1 MRSRPASGRE
11 PTPPPPP
18 LRLTAAVACDPH
30 TDQDVLW
37 HIAREAPQLRMW
49 LIANPSATPAMLEF
63 VAQTGGPGVRRA
75 FEVLFESM
83 DEH

>member
-1 MRSRPASGRE
+1 M
-11 PTPPPPP
+11 
-18 LRLTAAVACDPH
+18 
-30 TDQDVLW
+30 LW